1 MLIQC
6 RERERKVKLERA
18 NRKRREGQKKMTG
31 IKTRRFIA
39 AELARVIA
47 LV

>member
-1 MLIQC
+1 
-6 RERERKVKLERA
+6 VKLERA
-18 NRKRREGQKKMTG
+18 NRKRTEGQKKKKKMTG